1 VKIHPFTDGDCI
13 GNKALFLLIG
23 SRVDGYFQ
31 RAIRK
36 YEGKG
41 DQALIFIKN
50 QCASTTADDTH
61 HFHHLF
67 TSLQIK
73 ENESA
78 TNFFR
83 QFTFA
88 QTEAEGVGNTYSDPS
103 LVNFALA
110 GLATSKNPKYD
121 TAVQLYNLKRDGGKL
136 YTLEDIEKKFFSIN
150 EKISRDVAS
159 ARIAY
164 GNMATSQRGDRNNHR
179 HTRNP
184 RRNGH
189 RKAEDATQANAAIDS
204 NRHAN
209 TTCYHCGKKGHI
221 VPNCPDKKKGKEAKS
236 THPKTAQG
244 HAARSTEETPSS
256 PELVCL
262 ARHVN
267 LAEIRPPRSGPAPA
281 ITVDPHARELI
292 NTRIFVSLVVRVDES
307 VLSWEQEL
315 EYERHN
321 LPEKYEGDLEPLEEP
336 VWVLLHNRPLNDL
349 EPRFARITYPDHRAC
364 TVFTEGIIPGLKRG
378 FEIEPCH
385 YPKCFR
391 YWHSLVQAYIE
402 FRLENIEQGLN
413 LPVMIGVQ
421 NRTIVITFYSIN
433 YPAPILIS
441 METMEYLI
449 HPNDS
454 DEEYEQAFMAINQVE
469 KANIVRKRDPS
480 ISEIGDPMDL
490 NNYLPDSGATSI

>member
-159 ARIAY
+159 ARIA
-164 GNMATSQRGDRNNHR
+164 
-179 HTRNP
+179 
-184 RRNGH
+184 
-189 RKAEDATQANAAIDS
+189 
-204 NRHAN
+204 
-209 TTCYHCGKKGHI
+209 
-221 VPNCPDKKKGKEAKS
+221 
-236 THPKTAQG
+236 
-244 HAARSTEETPSS
+244 
-256 PELVCL
+256 
-262 ARHVN
+262 
-267 LAEIRPPRSGPAPA
+267 
-281 ITVDPHARELI
+281 
-292 NTRIFVSLVVRVDES
+292 
-307 VLSWEQEL
+307 
-315 EYERHN
+315 
-321 LPEKYEGDLEPLEEP
+321 
-336 VWVLLHNRPLNDL
+336 
-349 EPRFARITYPDHRAC
+349 
-364 TVFTEGIIPGLKRG
+364 
-378 FEIEPCH
+378 
-385 YPKCFR
+385 
-391 YWHSLVQAYIE
+391 
-402 FRLENIEQGLN
+402 
-413 LPVMIGVQ
+413 
-421 NRTIVITFYSIN
+421 
-433 YPAPILIS
+433 
-441 METMEYLI
+441 
-449 HPNDS
+449 
-454 DEEYEQAFMAINQVE
+454 
-469 KANIVRKRDPS
+469 
-480 ISEIGDPMDL
+480 
-490 NNYLPDSGATSI
+490 